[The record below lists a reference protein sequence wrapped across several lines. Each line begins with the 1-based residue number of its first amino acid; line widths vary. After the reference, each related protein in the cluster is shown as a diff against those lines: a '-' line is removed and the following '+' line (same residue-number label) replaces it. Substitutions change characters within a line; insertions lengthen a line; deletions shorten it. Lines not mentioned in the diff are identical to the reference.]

1 MNVEYRLIIRMFV
14 YETKNITE
22 QRTVIKILQSRTAQF
37 HI

>member
-14 YETKNITE
+14 YETKNTE